1 MSHVFAIALA
11 VLALGLLIVLHE
23 GGHFVVAR
31 LCGMRVERFSIGF
44 GPTLLGFKWRGTLF
58 QIAPIPLGGFV
69 QITGLNPNEEFDKS
83 DPSVYPNRPRWMRL
97 LTIIAG
103 PAANYLTAVLLTL
116 FVLMA
121 YGMPSKTQK
130 IIEPVKGKPAM
141 VAGLKANDVLVSA
154 NGQPVSADAP
164 ISDVIR
170 AGAGAPVTI
179 NVLRDGHPMTFVVTP
194 ERQSSGA
201 YQVGISIG
209 AIDQRTPVS
218 TGLAVK
224 EAIVSPYYTS
234 IGILASLA
242 DMIRGRVQ
250 PDLEGP
256 IGITQKIA
264 SAARHGAVDF
274 LAIIIA
280 LSVYLGLFNL
290 LPLPALDGGRA
301 LFLGIESV
309 TRKRVNPRI
318 EAAVHTAGFV
328 LLLGVL
334 LIVSFK
340 DIRHLL

>member
-1 MSHVFAIALA
+1 MSYLFAI
-11 VLALGLLIVLHE
+11 VALGFLIVLHE
-23 GGHFVVAR
+23 GGHFIVAR

-69 QITGLNPNEEFDKS
+69 QITGLNPNEEFDKN
-83 DPSVYPNRPRWMRL
+83 DPMVYPNRPRWMRL
-97 LTIIAG
+97 LTIVAG
-103 PAANYLTAVLLTL
+103 PAANYLTAVVLML
-116 FVLMA
+116 FVLLA

-130 IIEPVKGKPAM
+130 IIEPVKGKPAAA
-141 VAGLKANDVLVSA
+141 AGLKANDVLVSA
-154 NGQPVSADAP
+154 NGQAVNADAP
-164 ISDVIR
+164 ISEVIR

-179 NVLRDGHPMTFVVTP
+179 KVQRDGQPLTFVVTP

-209 AIDQRTPVS
+209 AIDQRTPV
-218 TGLAVK
+218 GAGVAIK
-224 EAIVSPYYTS
+224 EAVMSPYFTS
-234 IGILASLA
+234 VGILAALS
-242 DMIRGRVQ
+242 DMVRGRVQ

-264 SAARHGAVDF
+264 NAARHGVVDF

-290 LPLPALDGGRA
+290 LPVPALDGGRA
-301 LFLGIESV
+301 LFLGIESI
-309 TRKRVNPRI
+309 TRKRVNPRF

-334 LIVSFK
+334 LFVSFK

>member
-1 MSHVFAIALA
+1 MSYVFAI
-11 VLALGLLIVLHE
+11 LALGVLIVLHE
-23 GGHFVVAR
+23 GGHFLVAR

-69 QITGLNPNEEFDKS
+69 QITGLNPNEEFDKN

-97 LTIIAG
+97 MTIVAG
-103 PAANYLTAVLLTL
+103 PAANYLTAVVLML
-116 FVLMA
+116 FVLLA

-154 NGQPVSADAP
+154 NGQNVSADAP
-164 ISDVIR
+164 ISDIIH

-179 NVLRDGHPMTFVVTP
+179 KVMRDGKPLTFVVTP
-194 ERQSSGA
+194 EKTSSGA

-218 TGLAVK
+218 VPVAVK
-224 EAIVSPYYTS
+224 EAIVQPYYTS
-234 IGILASLA
+234 IGILASLWE
-242 DMIRGRVQ
+242 MIRGRVQ
-250 PDLEGP
+250 ADLEGP

-274 LAIIIA
+274 LGIIIA

-301 LFLGIESV
+301 LFLGYESI

-328 LLLGVL
+328 LLLGILV
-334 LIVSFK
+334 IVSFK
-340 DIRHLL
+340 DIRHLF

>member
-1 MSHVFAIALA
+1 MSYVFAI
-11 VLALGLLIVLHE
+11 VALGVLIVLHE
-23 GGHFVVAR
+23 GGHFIVAR

-69 QITGLNPNEEFDKS
+69 QITGLNPNEEFDKD
-83 DPSVYPNRPRWMRL
+83 DPNVYPNRPRWMRL
-97 LTIIAG
+97 LTIVAG
-103 PAANYLTAVLLTL
+103 PAANYLTAVVLML
-116 FVLMA
+116 FVLLA

-130 IIEPVKGKPAM
+130 IVEIKGKPAIA
-141 VAGLKANDVLVSA
+141 AGLKAEDVLVSA
-154 NGQPVSADAP
+154 NGQAVSADAP
-164 ISDVIR
+164 ISDVIH
-170 AGAGAPVTI
+170 AAAGAPVTI
-179 NVLRDGHPMTFVVTP
+179 NVLRNGQPMTLVATP
-194 ERQSSGA
+194 EKAASGA
-201 YQVGISIG
+201 YQVGIQIG
-209 AIDQRTPVS
+209 PIDQRTPVS
-218 TGLAVK
+218 VGVAIK
-224 EAIVSPYYTS
+224 EAIASPYYTS
-234 IGILASLA
+234 IGILVGLS

-309 TRKRVNPRI
+309 TRKRVNPKI

-334 LIVSFK
+334 VIVSFK
-340 DIRHLL
+340 DIRHLF